1 MQDAEKG
8 VLFKTFPPVIHMQLL
23 RFQYDPLTDA
33 NVKINDKCEFTEEIN
48 LDAFLEKPDPE
59 HPANYILHAVLVH
72 SGDNYGGHYVA
83 YINPKVGDVFMIFV
97 YNLYNIKY
105 VYFRET
111 ESGLNSTM
119 TLCLRVARKR
129 QFTQIMVAPMRIQ
142 ALLNH
147 VQMLICWFILEK
159 KKCRRYYQ
167 M

>member
-83 YINPKVGDVFMIFV
+83 YINPKVIHFKFFPTLFITTFFVIISESRPIERFFVISKCIF
-97 YNLYNIKY
+97 
-105 VYFRET
+105 
-111 ESGLNSTM
+111 
-119 TLCLRVARKR
+119 
-129 QFTQIMVAPMRIQ
+129 
-142 ALLNH
+142 
-147 VQMLICWFILEK
+147 
-159 KKCRRYYQ
+159 
-167 M
+167 

>member
-83 YINPKVGDVFMIFV
+83 YINPKVSYFKFFPTLFITTFFVIISEFFVISKCIF
-97 YNLYNIKY
+97 
-105 VYFRET
+105 
-111 ESGLNSTM
+111 
-119 TLCLRVARKR
+119 
-129 QFTQIMVAPMRIQ
+129 
-142 ALLNH
+142 
-147 VQMLICWFILEK
+147 
-159 KKCRRYYQ
+159 
-167 M
+167 

>member
-48 LDAFLEKPDPE
+48 LDKFLEKPDPE

-83 YINPKVGDVFMIFV
+83 YINPKVGHRHFKGSMTSWGAAQIFRLGFCFQKLRWMTV
-97 YNLYNIKY
+97 RKFGGRTIQNNYGLSLCCKNLYILG
-105 VYFRET
+105 R
-111 ESGLNSTM
+111 
-119 TLCLRVARKR
+119 RKVV
-129 QFTQIMVAPMRIQ
+129 QI
-142 ALLNH
+142 
-147 VQMLICWFILEK
+147 
-159 KKCRRYYQ
+159 RR
-167 M
+167 

>member
-48 LDAFLEKPDPE
+48 LDKFLEKPDPE

-83 YINPKVGDVFMIFV
+83 YINPKVGHRHIKGSMTSNPISGTITQRVYWKPNPKNIADVGVLDFV
-97 YNLYNIKY
+97 SKTALGGGSELY
-105 VYFRET
+105 
-111 ESGLNSTM
+111 
-119 TLCLRVARKR
+119 
-129 QFTQIMVAPMRIQ
+129 
-142 ALLNH
+142 
-147 VQMLICWFILEK
+147 
-159 KKCRRYYQ
+159 
-167 M
+167 

>member
-83 YINPKVGDVFMIFV
+83 YINPKVSYFKFFPAVHLLRGEAIPG
-97 YNLYNIKY
+97 NICQHHDLH
-105 VYFRET
+105 
-111 ESGLNSTM
+111 GH
-119 TLCLRVARKR
+119 TLPVCTV
-129 QFTQIMVAPMRIQ
+129 
-142 ALLNH
+142 
-147 VQMLICWFILEK
+147 
-159 KKCRRYYQ
+159 
-167 M
+167 

>member
-48 LDAFLEKPDPE
+48 LDKFLEKPDPE

-83 YINPKVGDVFMIFV
+83 YINPKVGRRHFKSRRFTLEWIFLSE
-97 YNLYNIKY
+97 N
-105 VYFRET
+105 F
-111 ESGLNSTM
+111 
-119 TLCLRVARKR
+119 
-129 QFTQIMVAPMRIQ
+129 
-142 ALLNH
+142 
-147 VQMLICWFILEK
+147 
-159 KKCRRYYQ
+159 
-167 M
+167 

>member
-48 LDAFLEKPDPE
+48 LDKFLEKPDPE

-83 YINPKVGDVFMIFV
+83 YINPKVGRRHIKGSMTSNPISGTITQRVYWKPNPKNSRCWCLGFCFQNCVGRRFGIILVILSTIFV
-97 YNLYNIKY
+97 AFFVLIVY
-105 VYFRET
+105 VKTCIF
-111 ESGLNSTM
+111 
-119 TLCLRVARKR
+119 
-129 QFTQIMVAPMRIQ
+129 
-142 ALLNH
+142 
-147 VQMLICWFILEK
+147 
-159 KKCRRYYQ
+159 
-167 M
+167 